1 MEITDIQIQIWLSPG
16 DGGKKITCCEDAEK
30 IVKKLQKCLEDDGYF
45 MRPEF
50 CGKNPSLHIV
60 MK

>member
-1 MEITDIQIQIWLSPG
+1 MEITDIKIEFWISPEK
-16 DGGKKITCCEDAEK
+16 GGTKITCCEDAEN
-30 IVKKLQKCLEDDGYF
+30 IVKKLQKVLEEDGYF

-50 CGKNPSLHIV
+50 CGKNPSLHVV